1 MPSLFFLIVI
11 IAKRKS
17 HNLSTGA
24 LASFLRRASKAVGLS
39 GDVNVLLTANQHMR
53 RLNQQF
59 RQVNRPTDVL
69 SFPSHQPIVSEKECA
84 GDVAISIEIAKDNA
98 QRLGHSLQDEI
109 KILILHGI
117 LHLAGY
123 DHESDD
129 GEMAHLEDR
138 LRRRLGLP
146 TALISRT
153 HAKVLNGMVRLRKRK

>member
-1 MPSLFFLIVI
+1 
-11 IAKRKS
+11 
-17 HNLSTGA
+17 
-24 LASFLRRASKAVGLS
+24 
-39 GDVNVLLTANQHMR
+39 MR

-59 RQVNRPTDVL
+59 RQVDRPTDVL
-69 SFPSHQPIVSEKECA
+69 SFPSPQPVGSEKEYA
-84 GDVAISIEIAKDNA
+84 GDVAISIEIAKNNA
-98 QRLGHSLQDEI
+98 QRLGHSLQEEI
-109 KILILHGI
+109 KILMLHGI

-153 HAKVLNGMVRLRKRK
+153 HSMVLNGRAALRKRK